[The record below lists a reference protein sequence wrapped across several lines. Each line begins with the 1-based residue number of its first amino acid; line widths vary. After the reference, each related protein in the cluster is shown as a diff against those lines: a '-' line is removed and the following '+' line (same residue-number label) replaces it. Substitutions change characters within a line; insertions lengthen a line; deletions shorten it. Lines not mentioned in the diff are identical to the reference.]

1 MYLVAI
7 YCNMLHHAHEVEQN
21 QCMIN
26 ILVGVLYLDFLLF
39 VRLLVCR
46 GLQNIDGYTFSG
58 GEVNII
64 YKYILMYSEN
74 VNQ

>member
-1 MYLVAI
+1 MAI

-26 ILVGVLYLDFLLF
+26 ILVGALYLDFLLL
-39 VRLLVCR
+39 VRLLVYRYR
-46 GLQNIDGYTFSG
+46 GLENIEGYTFSR

-64 YKYILMYSEN
+64 YKYTFN
-74 VNQ
+74 VL